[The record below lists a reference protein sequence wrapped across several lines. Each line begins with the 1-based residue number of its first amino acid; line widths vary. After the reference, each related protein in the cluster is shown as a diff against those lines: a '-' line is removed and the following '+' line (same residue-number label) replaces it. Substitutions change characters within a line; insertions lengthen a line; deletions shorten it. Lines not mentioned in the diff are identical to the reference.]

1 MKITV
6 MDALAVLTL
15 ARQWRQRADSL
26 VDLYEKMRLEG
37 RDTLTA
43 DELAELQSEDDAA
56 RNRLQAA
63 IEAAGQV
70 T

>member
-1 MKITV
+1 MNI